1 MDLKEIILK
10 WKKELNIEEITDKP
24 GLYQIYGIHVL
35 YGPDRLLYLGES
47 DNIKGRIFSKHKNW
61 IDREQ
66 DISFRYTEIKE
77 SEKDYLA
84 DLESLLIF
92 THSPFYNTSSTS
104 DFHKAHEEDIII
116 YNIGERGTL
125 LPEISTKYW
134 EIFRNPDKYNI

>member
-1 MDLKEIILK
+1 MDLIEIILK

-24 GLYQIYGIHVL
+24 GLYQIYGIHIA
-35 YGPDRLLYLGES
+35 YGPDKLLYLGKA
-47 DNIKGRIFSKHKNW
+47 DNINKRLREHDHW
-61 IDREQ
+61 ICKEQ
-66 DISFRYTEIKE
+66 DIIYRYAEIKE

-92 THSPFYNTSSTS
+92 THSPFYNTSSMS

-125 LPEISTKYW
+125 VPEISSKYW
-134 EIFRNPDKYNI
+134 EIFRNPDKFNI